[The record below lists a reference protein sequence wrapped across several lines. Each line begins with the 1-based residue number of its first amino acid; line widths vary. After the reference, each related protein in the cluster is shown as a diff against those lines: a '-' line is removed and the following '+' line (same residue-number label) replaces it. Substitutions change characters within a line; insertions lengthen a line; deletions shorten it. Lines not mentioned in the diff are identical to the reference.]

1 MINFNTILTANVN
14 RLIEKFHLP
23 NTIIAA
29 IIGASLSSVKYKR
42 ADKSQWLLTEAA
54 ALALYF
60 GEPLDALTFND
71 RDFVVKENKKYIV
84 EMKKNIK
91 QHLIDTGATNT
102 LGKLTA
108 EKFFND

>member
-1 MINFNTILTANVN
+1 MLKFNSIFTQNINRF
-14 RLIEKFHLP
+14 IEKFHLP
-23 NTIIAA
+23 NTIIDS

-42 ADKSQWLLTEAA
+42 ADKSGWLLSEAA

-60 GEPLDALTFND
+60 GEPLDALAFND
-71 RDFVVKENKKYIV
+71 RDFVIKENKKYIT

-91 QHLIDTGATNT
+91 QHLIDTGAINT

-108 EKFFND
+108 ENFFND